1 MSGCSFVITELQC
14 VSQLALVF
22 KTTQMILAWQYS
34 DLILLPC
41 LILLSKGGVYIPRI
55 IESLELEGTSEDY
68 LYQLPCYGQGSV
80 HR

>member
-41 LILLSKGGVYIPRI
+41 LILLSKGGVYIPGI